1 MAASL
6 TASTFLGSTQVF
18 NTARPSQQ
26 HRNVRC
32 KVVAERAGLWIPG
45 VEAPEHLTKANLPAD
60 RGFDPF
66 LLGTEPGRLEWW
78 VSESLGS

>member
-6 TASTFLGSTQVF
+6 GSSSFLGSAQVF

-26 HRNVRC
+26 QRAVRC
-32 KVVAERAGLWIPG
+32 RIVAERQGLWLPG
-45 VEAPEHLTKANLPAD
+45 VEAPDHLTKANLAGD

-66 LLGTEPGRLEWW
+66 GLGTEPGRLEW
-78 VSESLGS
+78 